1 MPEIGGHR
9 GKFLLIKESEKAPL
23 IPTIELSIPPLES
36 LDCALKRNGASRFEG
51 FKIENADTQKVGDP
65 IGIPDTDPPVNVAP
79 DWHTDGKIPEP
90 IIRITLD
97 PNGDSSGEF
106 KIINGYPA
114 DIGPTGGIHSKYYVS
129 RLNKGASSGSIAVGY
144 GLSFS
149 WTNNTNNLAYLAA
162 ITGYKMPDNA
172 ALKLY
177 PDGPSL
183 SAASHVFY
191 YVVIAT
197 DNALDPEQS
206 SIITWP
212 DLELTIDLTE
222 PVPGASAMLTT
233 EEHTYM
239 NLNLEVD
246 RHFYWQPVN
255 SDHRGTKWVYNKFT
269 ANNWND
275 EIFKFHSV
283 QGQPQTEILGHL
295 LLCNTTP

>member
-9 GKFLLIKESEKAPL
+9 GKFLLIRKTENGPL
-23 IPTIELSIPPLES
+23 IPTLEFSIPPLES
-36 LDCALKRNGASRFEG
+36 VECALKRNGASFEE
-51 FKIENADTQKVGDP
+51 FTVNNADTEMVGDQ
-65 IGIPDTDPPVNVAP
+65 IFIPDPPVNVAP
-79 DWHTDGKIPEP
+79 GWHRDSKEP

-97 PNGDSSGEF
+97 ADGDSSGEF
-106 KIINGYPA
+106 KITNGYPA

-129 RLNKGASSGSIAVGY
+129 RLNKPSTSGSIAVGY
-144 GLSFS
+144 GLSLS

-162 ITGYKMPDNA
+162 ITGYKMPDRA
-172 ALKLY
+172 ALELY
-177 PDGPSL
+177 PNGPLL

-197 DNALDPEQS
+197 DNALDPEEKS
-206 SIITWP
+206 SLTTWQ
-212 DLELTIDLTE
+212 DLELTINLTD
-222 PVPGASAMLTT
+222 PASGTLATLTA

-239 NLNLEVD
+239 NLNPNVN

-255 SDHRGTKWVYNKFT
+255 SSEHRGKKWVQNKFS
-269 ANNWND
+269 ANNWNK

-295 LLCNTTP
+295 LLCSNVAA